1 MPSSMMEK
9 AEFIHLDVEDIRL
22 AVRHPDETVR
32 ALATQ
37 RICREVRDN
46 ALSKHERIFSSKL
59 LEYIAQDSAELVRR
73 ALAVTLKNSPKLPR
87 DIAIKLAKD
96 IETIAVP
103 VLTHSPVFTDQDLV
117 DILKSKAA
125 AKAIAVAKR
134 ISVSDHVAKAII
146 RFGDS
151 SAVAEVAANDGA
163 LISEDTAS
171 EMLDIYKNDDLI
183 AQGMIEKGMIARR
196 DLPPR
201 IVEKMIT
208 LVSEDVAIQLVKQHS
223 VPVSLAIDLASRTRE
238 RALLDFIDQSWVAK
252 DLSSLVKAIDSQGRL
267 TTSLIIRAAGSGQIR
282 FLEQALAQLSGIG
295 IRKAVLMI
303 HDGGPFGLKALCA
316 RVGLDENSTQIIRA
330 ACAIFRDL
338 ELTGLTYNRR
348 SFQELMIERVLTL
361 PFELPEAEQLWFL
374 EVLDGFSDVELA
386 S

>member
-1 MPSSMMEK
+1 MITK
-9 AEFIHLDVEDIRL
+9 AAYKHFDVEDIRF

-32 ALATQ
+32 ATATQ
-37 RICREVRDN
+37 RICREMRDN
-46 ALSKHERIFSSKL
+46 ALSEAERDFSKKL
-59 LEYIAQDSAELVRR
+59 LEYIAEDSADLVRR

-96 IETIAVP
+96 IDTIAVP
-103 VLTHSPVFTDQDLV
+103 ILTHSPVFTDQDLV
-117 DILKSKAA
+117 EILKSKAA

-134 ISVSDHVAKAII
+134 ISVSDHVARAII

-151 SAVAEVAANDGA
+151 YAVAEVAANDGA
-163 LISEDTAS
+163 LISEETAS

-183 AQGMIEKGMIARR
+183 AQSMIDRR

-201 IVEKMIT
+201 IVEKMISF
-208 LVSEDVAIQLVKQHS
+208 VSEDIAVQLVKQHS
-223 VPVSLAIDLASRTRE
+223 VPIPIAIDLASRTRE
-238 RALLDFIDQSWVAK
+238 RALLDFVDQSWVAK
-252 DLSSLVKAIDSQGRL
+252 NLSGLVKAIDEQGRL

-282 FLEQALAQLSGIG
+282 FLEQALAHLSGVG
-295 IRKAVLMI
+295 MRKTVLMI
-303 HDGGPFGLKALCA
+303 HDGGPFGLQALCA
-316 RVGLDENSTQIIRA
+316 RVGLDDNSIQIIRA
-330 ACAIFRDL
+330 ACTIFRDL
-338 ELTGLTYNRR
+338 ELSGLTYNRR

-361 PFELPEAEQLWFL
+361 PFDLPEADQLWFL